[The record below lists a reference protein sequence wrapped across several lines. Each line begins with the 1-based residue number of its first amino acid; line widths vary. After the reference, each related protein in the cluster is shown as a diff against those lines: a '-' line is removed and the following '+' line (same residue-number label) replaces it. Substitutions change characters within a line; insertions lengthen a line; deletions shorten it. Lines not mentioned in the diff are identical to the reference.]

1 MSESAPIEEEHS
13 YSSEEEPE
21 QEEQE
26 QKGDVFMTEPSPRP
40 RINLGILMK
49 NVSKSTANTEATW
62 IQRIRQLMQQRED
75 DSKRLQEQKESIEE
89 LSRLYA
95 ETSQKAESM
104 SLKQQEL
111 IQQKEESERH
121 SLELKHALDH
131 AGQEEIVWPPEYPER
146 VRELF
151 TSDQTPEHTE
161 DLLTMVYVI
170 NLLRSGGLGKVT
182 QVTPK
187 IEEESAPIKI
197 RGHAE
202 ARGPVKSE
210 VGARKTGERRAT
222 KFEQSA
228 KQRGKQTL
236 VLKARGILVSDPNL
250 RNKMQLLCPYENK
263 TYPQRCLEQAT
274 AIQRGVNFYISNNE
288 GPIASDSTKWVS
300 EFLKDAKAKESL
312 PS

>member
-1 MSESAPIEEEHS
+1 MSGSAPIEEEH
-13 YSSEEEPE
+13 YDSSEDE
-21 QEEQE
+21 QEQQEQE
-26 QKGDVFMTEPSPRP
+26 QKGDVLMTEPSPRP

-62 IQRIRQLMQQRED
+62 IQRIRQLMQQAQD
-75 DSKRLQEQKESIEE
+75 DSNTLQEQKKYIEE
-89 LSRLYA
+89 LSQLYEEA
-95 ETSQKAESM
+95 SRKAQSM
-104 SLKQQEL
+104 SIEQKKL

-121 SLELKHALDH
+121 SSELKHALDR

-170 NLLRSGGLGKVT
+170 NLLRSGIPG

-187 IEEESAPIKI
+187 TEESTAIKI
-197 RGHAE
+197 RE
-202 ARGPVKSE
+202 ARVPIKSE
-210 VGARKTGERRAT
+210 VRASKTGERRAT

-228 KQRGKQTL
+228 KQRKRQTL
-236 VLKARGILVSDPNL
+236 VLRAHNILVSDPNL

-274 AIQRGVNFYISNNE
+274 AIQRGVNFYISGKE
-288 GPIASDSTKWVS
+288 GPITSDSTKWVS
-300 EFLKDAKAKESL
+300 DFLKDAKAKESP